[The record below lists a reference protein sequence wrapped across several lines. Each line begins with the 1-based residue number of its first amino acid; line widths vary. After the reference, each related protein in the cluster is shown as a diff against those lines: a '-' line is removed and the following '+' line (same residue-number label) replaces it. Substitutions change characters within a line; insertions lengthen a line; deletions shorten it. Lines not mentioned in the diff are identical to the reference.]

1 VTRGLGHPRALAES
15 TNLRQTPLSTTRW
28 RIWLACGKDL
38 DVTTPGG
45 SLRIVSVNV
54 ARPKLLLAWPTGD
67 VISAIDKRPVT
78 GSHVEL
84 GRLNLEGDEQADTR
98 PTKHGG
104 QVHGGEHQ
112 AVYAYPVE
120 HYARLEGLVG
130 RRLEPGFMGENVT
143 VKGATEE
150 DVCIGDVWRWGDA
163 RLQVSAPRGPCYK
176 LGIRLG
182 RQAMRTIVREEA
194 LVGWYLR
201 ALQPGLVPTMG
212 DIEVETPH
220 PDQVSVAAVQ
230 RALNDLGEA
239 YPTLAALEP
248 LAPEVKYALAIQH
261 RDLSGGVPEQD

>member
-1 VTRGLGHPRALAES
+1 VADAVE
-15 TNLRQTPLSTTRW
+15 
-28 RIWLACGKDL
+28 CGEDL
-38 DVTTPGG
+38 EVTTPDC

-54 ARPKLLLAWPTGD
+54 SRPKLLLAWPTGD
-67 VISAIDKRPVT
+67 VTSAIDKRPVT
-78 GSHVEL
+78 ASHVAL
-84 GRLNLEGDEQADTR
+84 GRLNLEGDAQADTR

-112 AVYAYPVE
+112 AVYAYPIE
-120 HYARLEGLVG
+120 HYARLEALVG

-143 VKGATEE
+143 VQGATEE
-150 DVCIGDVWRWGDA
+150 DVCIGDVWRWGDS

-201 ALQPGLVPTMG
+201 VLRPGLVPTTG
-212 DIEVETPH
+212 AIEVEAPH

-230 RALNDLGEA
+230 RALNDRSTA
-239 YPTLAALEP
+239 YPTLASLEP
-248 LAPEVKYALAIQH
+248 LTPEVKHALATRH